1 MPGKTIAKSYTLS
14 VHFLTESALMV
25 LMIHMLQERRQIHF
39 TTFKTCYNKS
49 LANDLDN
56 ETFATLTTF
65 KI

>member
-1 MPGKTIAKSYTLS
+1 MSGKAIAKSYTLS
-14 VHFLTESALMV
+14 AHFLTESALTV
-25 LMIHMLQERRQIHF
+25 LMIHILQERRQINF

-56 ETFATLTTF
+56 GTFTTLTTF